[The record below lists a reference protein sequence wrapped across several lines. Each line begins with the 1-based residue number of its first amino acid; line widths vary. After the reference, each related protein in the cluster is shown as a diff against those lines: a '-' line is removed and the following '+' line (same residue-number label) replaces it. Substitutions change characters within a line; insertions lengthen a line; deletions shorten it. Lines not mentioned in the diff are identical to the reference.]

1 MMGIMAKKID
11 IDKKNLIK
19 MLSPET
25 FNIDVK
31 NLADKMP
38 LMDAILHY
46 CEQNKLEY
54 ETAASLISTDLKRV
68 LRKEAEDLKR
78 QQMFEKLKHS
88 WDNIWLPKLQDGK
101 TKVELERDKR
111 YESKWVWYHTL
122 LVIELAIAD
131 ILLLYIAIIL

>member
-46 CEQNKLEY
+46 CEQN
-54 ETAASLISTDLKRV
+54 
-68 LRKEAEDLKR
+68 
-78 QQMFEKLKHS
+78 
-88 WDNIWLPKLQDGK
+88 
-101 TKVELERDKR
+101 
-111 YESKWVWYHTL
+111 
-122 LVIELAIAD
+122 
-131 ILLLYIAIIL
+131 

>member
-38 LMDAILHY
+38 LMDAIFHY

-68 LRKEAEDLKR
+68 LRKEAEDLNFI
-78 QQMFEKLKHS
+78 QTTSKLP
-88 WDNIWLPKLQDGK
+88 I
-101 TKVELERDKR
+101 
-111 YESKWVWYHTL
+111 
-122 LVIELAIAD
+122 
-131 ILLLYIAIIL
+131 